1 MALFEQIS
9 QDIMASMKARDAVRT
24 NTLRNIKKEFLEA
37 KSAPGSNGDLTDAD
51 ALKIIAKMVKKG
63 KDAAD
68 IFIQNKRQDLADEE
82 LAQVKVME
90 EYLPKALS
98 LDEIKDAIQKVIA
111 EVGATGPKDM
121 GKVMGAANKA
131 LAGQADGKTIS
142 GVVKELLAAMA

>member
-9 QDIMASMKARDAVRT
+9 KDIMASMKARDAVRT

-51 ALKIIAKMVKKG
+51 AFKIIAKMVKKG

-68 IFIQNKRQDLADEE
+68 IFIQNNRQDLAEEE

-98 LDEIKDAIQKVIA
+98 LDEVKEIVLKVVS

-121 GKVMGAANKA
+121 GKVMCAANKA

-142 GVVKELLAAMA
+142 GVVKEVLASL

>member
-1 MALFEQIS
+1 MLFEQIS
-9 QDIMASMKARDAVRT
+9 EDIKKAMLARDAVRRD
-24 NTLRNIKKEFLEA
+24 TLRNVKKEFIEA
-37 KSAPGSNGDLTDAD
+37 VTAAGANGDLTDAD

>member
-98 LDEIKDAIQKVIA
+98 LDEIKDAVQKVIA

>member
-98 LDEIKDAIQKVIA
+98 LDEIKDAIKKVIA

>member
-9 QDIMASMKARDAVRT
+9 KDIMASMKARDAVRT

-51 ALKIIAKMVKKG
+51 AFKIIAKMVKKG

-68 IFIQNKRQDLADEE
+68 IFIQNNRQDLAEEE

-98 LDEIKDAIQKVIA
+98 LDEVKEIVLKVVS

-142 GVVKELLAAMA
+142 GVVKEVLASL